1 MTKPSLSALYRRNR
15 GDDPVWDADRLVDV
29 LRGAGDSQANRHD
42 DLALL
47 AASPLNA
54 KLMRVAA
61 ALGPDAAAL
70 SSGVQQLRQPTVARR
85 VRPAWMALAA
95 SLTAAALLVS
105 LRSSPD
111 AVPSAPVASMPGE
124 SISNLSFETAPSVA
138 AKKADDAPIFVADF
152 DT

>member
-1 MTKPSLSALYRRNR
+1 MTKPSMSALYRQERV
-15 GDDPVWDADRLVDV
+15 DDHVWDAGRLLDV
-29 LRGAGDSQANRHD
+29 LHGSGGSQDFRHD

-47 AASPLNA
+47 AESPLNA
-54 KLMRVAA
+54 KLMRIAV

-70 SSGVQQLRQPTVARR
+70 SSGVQQLHQPTVARR

-111 AVPSAPVASMPGE
+111 VAPSPQVNAVPGE